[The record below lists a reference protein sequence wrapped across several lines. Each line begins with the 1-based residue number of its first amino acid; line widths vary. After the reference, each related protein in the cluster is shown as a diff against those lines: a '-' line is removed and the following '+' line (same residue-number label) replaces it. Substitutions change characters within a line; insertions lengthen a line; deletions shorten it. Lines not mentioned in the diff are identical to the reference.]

1 MVLSVKLAKWLR
13 RSPTVAGDG
22 FESCKNSKSFE
33 KKLKNS
39 FFAPISHSY
48 YINRPDESY
57 YHSNKR
63 LLVKGESHIRPTG
76 VQTPD
81 TERVSAQS
89 GQKEKEKRGPRKG
102 RCGMSQGTML

>member
-1 MVLSVKLAKWLR
+1 MLSLQLATHLLYR
-13 RSPTVAGDG
+13 PTIRII
-22 FESCKNSKSFE
+22 
-33 KKLKNS
+33 L
-39 FFAPISHSY
+39 PL
-48 YINRPDESY
+48 
-57 YHSNKR
+57 SNKR

-102 RCGMSQGTML
+102 RCGMSQGTMI